1 METLQFDLTK
11 EYGPFKP
18 MNATNGGP
26 WHKRFSKKMYR
37 SNYEE
42 YKAARIPYSRNH
54 DLAVHTVYGGPYCHD
69 ISCIFPNFDADPY
82 DPASYDFGCTDEE
95 ILTTLE
101 AGTKTFFRLGQTI
114 ENQVVKHNTFPP
126 KDFKKWAVI
135 CEHIIRHYNY
145 GWADGMHLDMD
156 YWEIWNE
163 PDLDEEFAPKKRTW
177 GGSNAQF
184 FDFFETAA
192 KHLKSCF
199 PEIKIG
205 GPALAF
211 RDEWAEEFLKTMSER
226 NVPLDFYSWH
236 IYLKEPSA
244 MVNRAKKMKDLLLK
258 YGYDKTENICNEWN
272 YVKGWTDEF
281 PYTVEQIHGIKGAIV
296 TMSTVCVAQSTSLDM
311 LMYYDTRPSTFNGIF
326 DFYTAKPL
334 KGYFAMYW
342 YGMFY
347 DMKAEV
353 RAINEIENVYSL
365 CGVDE
370 DGKVLAIVTHY
381 SDNDDVANKEI
392 SIDFGK
398 EGEYEIYLLD
408 EEHNGELVATTDKL
422 EFDMKLHSAILI
434 KEK

>member
-1 METLQFDLTK
+1 MLKSGNLVLHHTAFINAVVFKAFDCVCVDD
-11 EYGPFKP
+11 F
-18 MNATNGGP
+18 
-26 WHKRFSKKMYR
+26 
-37 SNYEE
+37 
-42 YKAARIPYSRNH
+42 SRNEEGDCGGTA
-54 DLAVHTVYGGPYCHD
+54 DLGKCEDTSKAVF
-69 ISCIFPNFDADPY
+69 CIDSFVWRE
-82 DPASYDFGCTDEE
+82 GC
-95 ILTTLE
+95 L
-101 AGTKTFFRLGQTI
+101 
-114 ENQVVKHNTFPP
+114 
-126 KDFKKWAVI
+126 
-135 CEHIIRHYNY
+135 
-145 GWADGMHLDMD
+145 ADGYSFLRKLDLRRGNIDHLFLGDRKQSGF
-156 YWEIWNE
+156 E
-163 PDLDEEFAPKKRTW
+163 
-177 GGSNAQF
+177 F

-370 DGKVLAIVTHY
+370 NGKVLAIVTHY

-408 EEHNGELVATTDKL
+408 DGHNGELIATTDKL

>member
-1 METLQFDLTK
+1 METLKFDLTK
-11 EYGPFKP
+11 EYGKFKP
-18 MNATNGGP
+18 LNATNGGP
-26 WHKRFSKKMYR
+26 WHKRFTKKMYH
-37 SNYEE
+37 SNFED

-54 DLAVHTVYGGPYCHD
+54 DMPVHTVYGGPYCHD

-82 DPASYDFGCTDEE
+82 DPASYDFGCTDED
-95 ILTTLE
+95 ILTTME
-101 AGTKTFFRLGQTI
+101 ADTKLFYRLGQTI
-114 ENQVVKHNTFPP
+114 ENQIVKHNTFPP
-126 KDFKKWAVI
+126 KDFKKWAVV

-145 GWADGMHLDMD
+145 GWADGFELGIE

-177 GGSNAQF
+177 GGTNAQF
-184 FDFFETAA
+184 FDFFETAV

-211 RDEWAEEFLKTMSER
+211 RDEWADEFLKTMSER

-236 IYLKEPSA
+236 IYLKEPRA
-244 MVNRAKKMKDLLLK
+244 MEIRAKKMKDLLLK

-272 YVKGWTDEF
+272 YVRGWTDEF
-281 PYTVEQIHGIKGAIV
+281 PYTIEMIHGIKGGIV
-296 TMSTVCVAQSTSLDM
+296 TMSTMCVAQRTSLDM
-311 LMYYDTRPSTFNGIF
+311 LMYYDTRPSRFNGVF

-334 KGYFAMYW
+334 KGYYAFYW

-347 DMKAEV
+347 DMKAEA
-353 RAINEIENVYSL
+353 RAESDIENIYSL

-381 SDNDDVANKEI
+381 SDNDDMGNKQI
-392 SIDFGK
+392 SIDFGR

-408 EEHNGELVATTDKL
+408 EGHNGELIATTDKL